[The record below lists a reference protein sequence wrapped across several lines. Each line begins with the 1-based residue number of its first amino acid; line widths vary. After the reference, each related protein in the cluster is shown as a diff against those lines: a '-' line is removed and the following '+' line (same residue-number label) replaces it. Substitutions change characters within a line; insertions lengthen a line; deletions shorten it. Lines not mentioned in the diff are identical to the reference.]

1 MAELT
6 IYNTSKSRLETI
18 EFEFTDENTTWFE
31 DNVKDHDV
39 HMITDAFCGLLIT
52 LCGYYYPFWIGDQS
66 RSEIAYDDESA
77 HKLLSYYTE
86 GE

>member
-18 EFEFTDENTTWFE
+18 KFEFTDENTTWF
-31 DNVKDHDV
+31 DDHVNDRDV
-39 HMITDAFCGLLIT
+39 HMITDAIGGLLIT
-52 LCGYYYPFWIGDQS
+52 QNGYYYPVWIGGQS
-66 RSEIAYDDESA
+66 RADIAHDNHSA
-77 HKLLSYYTE
+77 LDLMRYHIE

>member
-18 EFEFTDENTTWFE
+18 KFEFTDENTTWFD
-31 DNVKDHDV
+31 DNANDRDV
-39 HMITDAFCGLLIT
+39 HMITDAFGGLLIT
-52 LCGYYYPFWIGDQS
+52 LNGYYYPFLIGDQS
-66 RSEIAYDDESA
+66 RSEIAYDDQSA
-77 HKLLSYYTE
+77 LKLLSYYTE

>member
-1 MAELT
+1 MAALT

-31 DNVKDHDV
+31 DNVNDRDV
-39 HMITDAFCGLLIT
+39 HMITDAFGGLLIT
-52 LCGYYYPFWIGDQS
+52 LNGYYYPFWISDQS
-66 RSEIAYDDESA
+66 RAEVAYDNHSA
-77 HKLLSYYTE
+77 MQLINLYTN

>member
-39 HMITDAFCGLLIT
+39 HMITDAFGGLLIT
-52 LCGYYYPFWIGDQS
+52 LYGYYYPFWIGDQS
-66 RSEIAYDDESA
+66 RSEIVYDDQSA
-77 HKLLSYYTE
+77 LKLLSYYTE